1 MLLKFPAYFRLQ
13 SRFGGCASVLALDG
27 TGWSSARC
35 LEGID
40 MHEELRGVG
49 DLTSPGV
56 KQCGCPRRLLTR
68 EQAQGVLQL
77 NDEKL
82 QFLINTRQITAFQFV
97 GEERFDSRDIDR
109 LIDGYKGT
117 ASRRPLE

>member
-1 MLLKFPAYFRLQ
+1 
-13 SRFGGCASVLALDG
+13 
-27 TGWSSARC
+27 
-35 LEGID
+35 

-49 DLTSPGV
+49 DRFQPNMASGDLTSPGV
-56 KQCGCPRRLLTR
+56 KLCGCPRRLLTR
-68 EQAQGVLQL
+68 EQAQRVLQL

-82 QFLINTRQITAFQFV
+82 QFLINTRQITAFPIV